1 MPMPDDRLPAS
12 GRIVDGRHV
21 LPLRVYYEDTD
32 AIGIVYH
39 ANYLKWADRAR
50 TEMMR
55 MLGSGH
61 WRLLREDGVAFAVRR
76 CTIEYDAPA
85 RMDDT
90 LEVHSRIVD
99 IRGASLG
106 FEQTVRRVAAGI
118 AEAGAGEGGPEGP
131 RSGSAGMPVDLV
143 RLSLTLFCLN
153 RAGRPVRLPNAVRAA
168 VSGLREVT
176 KPRRGGLSDG

>member
-1 MPMPDDRLPAS
+1 MPEDRLPAS
-12 GRIVDGRHV
+12 GRLLDGRHV
-21 LPLRVYYEDTD
+21 LPVRVYYEDTD

-55 MLGSGH
+55 MLGADH

-76 CTIEYDAPA
+76 CTIDYAAPA
-85 RMDDT
+85 RLDDA

-99 IRGASLG
+99 IRGASLE
-106 FEQTVRRVAAGI
+106 FEQIVHRVAAG
-118 AEAGAGEGGPEGP
+118 AAGVAGDGEGRSEGPET
-131 RSGSAGMPVDLV
+131 GSAGMPANLV

-153 RAGRPVRLPNAVRAA
+153 RAGRPVRLPNAVKAV
-168 VSGLREVT
+168 VSGLGA
-176 KPRRGGLSDG
+176 K

>member
-1 MPMPDDRLPAS
+1 MPEPSPPAS
-12 GRIVDGRHV
+12 GRLAEGGHV

-55 MLGSGH
+55 MLGADH

-76 CTIEYDAPA
+76 CTIDYDAPA
-85 RMDDT
+85 RLDDA

-106 FEQTVRRVAAGI
+106 FVQTVRRVAAGD
-118 AEAGAGEGGPEGP
+118 AAAAGGGEGRSAGPEN
-131 RSGSAGMPVDLV
+131 LV

-153 RAGRPVRLPNAVRAA
+153 RAGRPVRLPKAVQTV
-168 VSGLREVT
+168 VSGRTDVL
-176 KPRRGGLSDG
+176 GLSAK